1 MSAQRDPSPPAT
13 RYGSRKRP
21 RWGTLLLVALLHLAA
36 LAGLVRVFAPDF
48 TASVVE
54 RATSLV
60 TVTITAP
67 PDPAPAVEA
76 EPDAGEAGAVA
87 PEAIAR
93 EVAAPEAPLP
103 RPSPAPR
110 ASSTGDANLSGA
122 GEEGVGTGA
131 GGEGQ
136 GAGSGG
142 SGAGQGAGP
151 RPLELISGR
160 IDDARDYPTP
170 PGGRRIR
177 RGHDVVIELTV
188 GTDGR
193 VSACRITDPS
203 PDPEADAIT
212 CRLATERFVF
222 RPRLNAAGEPV
233 VGTFRWR
240 QRWY

>member
-1 MSAQRDPSPPAT
+1 MDT
-13 RYGSRKRP
+13 RYAASRRP
-21 RWGTLLLVALLHLAA
+21 RWGALLLVALLHLAA
-36 LAGLVRVFAPDF
+36 LAGLVWVFAPDF

-67 PDPAPAVEA
+67 PDTAPAPQA
-76 EPDAGEAGAVA
+76 EPDAGEAGAEA
-87 PEAIAR
+87 PDAIAR
-93 EVAAPEAPLP
+93 DVAAPAAPLP

-110 ASSTGDANLSGA
+110 DAATGEANASGA
-122 GEEGVGTGA
+122 GEQGAGSGA
-131 GGEGQ
+131 GGEG
-136 GAGSGG
+136 AGPG
-142 SGAGQGAGP
+142 SGAAGAGRGGGA

-160 IDDARDYPTP
+160 IDDSRDYPTP

-212 CRLATERFVF
+212 CRLATERFEF
-222 RPRLNAAGEPV
+222 RPRLDDDGQPV
-233 VGTFRWR
+233 VGIYRWR
-240 QRWY
+240 QRWF